1 MKTARMTEATVNPNE
16 SLFKYASL
24 VTKNREINAN
34 PIARTADPMAE
45 ASNSH
50 FVGHSKGL
58 VNFFIG
64 VMIAETQN
72 PPPPASLARFENR
85 E

>member
-1 MKTARMTEATVNPNE
+1 
-16 SLFKYASL
+16 
-24 VTKNREINAN
+24 
-34 PIARTADPMAE
+34 MAE

-72 PPPPASLARFENR
+72 PPAPPASLARFENR